1 MSNIYQGTLGLIGNT
16 PLVELTHVEKAYG
29 LEARLLAKL
38 EYFNPAGSVKDR
50 IAKEMIEQAERD
62 GKLKPGSTIIEPTS
76 GNTGI
81 GLAAIAAAKGYKIII
96 VLPETMSIERRNI
109 IKAYGAE
116 LVLSDGTKGMKGAIA
131 KAEELHEQ
139 IPDSFIPEQFENPA
153 NPEAHRKT
161 TGPEIW
167 NDTDGQVDAFV
178 AGVGTGGTI
187 TGTGEYL
194 KSKNPDV
201 KIIAVEP
208 ETSAV
213 LSTGKAGAHK
223 IQGIGAGF
231 VPNTLNTEVYDE
243 IIPVSNEASF
253 EYGKIIAKED
263 FSLLMKRCSS
273 SVKLVLPLCFCRTIR
288 SLPTS
293 VPAFSEKRLLGR
305 RTAETRRVWLISH
318 SRTGSFVGAFITPC
332 EVMNA
337 STPPSRSISTPLT
350 KK

>member
-201 KIIAVEP
+201 KIVAVEP

-243 IIPVSNEASF
+243 IIPVSNEDAFATGKLIGSEGVLVGISAGAAVYAAIELAKREENEGKTIVVLLPDTGDRYLSTALF
-253 EYGKIIAKED
+253 E
-263 FSLLMKRCSS
+263 
-273 SVKLVLPLCFCRTIR
+273 
-288 SLPTS
+288 
-293 VPAFSEKRLLGR
+293 
-305 RTAETRRVWLISH
+305 
-318 SRTGSFVGAFITPC
+318 
-332 EVMNA
+332 
-337 STPPSRSISTPLT
+337 
-350 KK
+350 